1 MMKNSMN
8 KNLCQLFKLFG
19 SDQFRFL
26 IPKSRTVGS
35 NTSIC
40 VPNPTLLQTP
50 SIWFGGYGCVDI
62 KILCQPKKQN
72 KTKQIVIY
80 LNLRACQMRSIYLFK
95 KLGLNGNIG
104 KGVEEVGPYQ
114 SYWLTKMLSWTYRTT
129 IIIPNKPKNSRA
141 HASRLVVSI
150 PETTHLLMLHHLP
163 MWRWNVGQR

>member
-1 MMKNSMN
+1 MDLISS
-8 KNLCQLFKLFG
+8 G
-19 SDQFRFL
+19 SWY
-26 IPKSRTVGS
+26 
-35 NTSIC
+35 
-40 VPNPTLLQTP
+40 PNPEPSVLTLRSVYSPNIGPDSQHLVWW
-50 SIWFGGYGCVDI
+50 IW
-62 KILCQPKKQN
+62 LCRHQN
-72 KTKQIVIY
+72 LMPTQKTKQIVIY
-80 LNLRACQMRSIYLFK
+80 LNLWACQMRSIYLFQ

>member
-1 MMKNSMN
+1 MN

-62 KILCQPKKQN
+62 KILCQPKNKTKQN
-72 KTKQIVIY
+72 KTNCNLLKSLGLPNEKHLPISKTWIEWKHWQRSGGSGSLPILLTHKNAF
-80 LNLRACQMRSIYLFK
+80 LNLQ
-95 KLGLNGNIG
+95 NNNNNT
-104 KGVEEVGPYQ
+104 Q
-114 SYWLTKMLSWTYRTT
+114 QT
-129 IIIPNKPKNSRA
+129 
-141 HASRLVVSI
+141 
-150 PETTHLLMLHHLP
+150 
-163 MWRWNVGQR
+163 